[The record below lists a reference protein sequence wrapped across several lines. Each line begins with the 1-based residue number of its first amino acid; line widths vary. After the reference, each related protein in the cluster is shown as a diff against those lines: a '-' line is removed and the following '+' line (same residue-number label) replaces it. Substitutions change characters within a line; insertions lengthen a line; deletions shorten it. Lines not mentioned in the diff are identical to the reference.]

1 MIDISCAFPAHPRL
15 GEIARH
21 AEQLGYVRC
30 WTYDSPALYGDVWV
44 ACSEIARSTERI
56 GFGPAV
62 LVPGLRH
69 PLVTAS
75 AIAQLDGMAP
85 GRLAV
90 AIGTGFT
97 GRHAMGQRPYAWR
110 SVRAYIETL
119 RALLRGERVE
129 YEGALIAMIPSEG
142 FLPERP
148 IEVPILVGAN
158 GPLGLEVAR
167 ELGDGVMSIGPGFPE
182 FDWSAVLAFGTVL
195 DEGEPLDSPRVIE
208 AAGPALAVVYHGAYE
223 ADPAVVDS
231 LPNGVAWREALE
243 SIPIAERHLETHR
256 DHLWRLTERDRAAL
270 DPSLLPLMTWTG
282 SRAEIHE
289 RLVALGEQGATEILY
304 QPMGP
309 DLERE
314 LDAFMDAARG

>member
-1 MIDISCAFPAHPRL
+1 MIEVSCAFPAHPRL
-15 GEIARH
+15 GALARH
-21 AEQLGYVRC
+21 AEALGYRRC

-44 ACSEIARSTERI
+44 ACAEIARSTDRI

-69 PLVTAS
+69 PLVNAS
-75 AIAQLDGMAP
+75 AIAQLEGMAP

-97 GRHAMGQRPYAWR
+97 GRHAMGQRPHTWR
-110 SVRAYIETL
+110 SVRAYVETL
-119 RALLRGERVE
+119 RALLGGETVE
-129 YEGALIAMIPSEG
+129 YEGARIRMIPSEG

-148 IEVPILVGAN
+148 IEVPILIGAN
-158 GPLGLEVAR
+158 GPKGLEVAR

-182 FDWSAVLAFGTVL
+182 FAWSAVLAFGTVL

-208 AAGPALAVVYHGAYE
+208 AAGPALAVVYHGAFE
-223 ADPAVVDS
+223 ADPAVLDA
-231 LPNGVAWREALE
+231 LPNGPAWRAAIEA
-243 SIPIAERHLETHR
+243 IPPAERHLETHR
-256 DHLWRLTERDRAAL
+256 DHLWRLTARDRAAL

-282 SRAEIHE
+282 SRAEIHD

-304 QPMGP
+304 QPMGD

-314 LDAFMDAARG
+314 LEAFMDAARG